1 MNRESYDHQAVD
13 NAAVLR
19 LESDRLLTLYRIRRS
34 TGWIAFFTFLIAI
47 GAAAGGYFLWQQL
60 QDVQDQLD
68 QLQEL
73 ADKVQQGVAGGSA
86 GLVANTKALQVLA
99 EKLNRNIDTPNS
111 QASFGEEVSQP
122 SKAAAIDLNRPWLA
136 TDSISVSPLQA
147 NSNWS
152 IKATI
157 RNSGRS
163 PALGAEAVF
172 YTTTVIPRDISIPDV
187 NECST
192 CARMVLPP
200 NASTSYDLVVDAD
213 TLTKEKVAKIRSGDQ
228 AILLLGRIDY
238 LDVANT
244 HHTTMVCMTYA
255 PTLATFNACTQGNR
269 LD

>member
-1 MNRESYDHQAVD
+1 MNREGYDHQAVD
-13 NAAVLR
+13 NAALR
-19 LESDRLLTLYRIRRS
+19 VESDRLLTLYRIRRS

-73 ADKVQQGVAGGSA
+73 ADKVQQGLAGGNA
-86 GLVANTKALQVLA
+86 GLIANTKAVQALA
-99 EKLNRNIDTPNS
+99 EKLSRNIDTPNP
-111 QASFGEEVSQP
+111 QASFGEDVNPP
-122 SKAAAIDLNRPWLA
+122 SNAAAMELSRPWLA
-136 TDSISVSPLQA
+136 TESISVGPLQP

-163 PALGAEAVF
+163 PALGAEAIF

-187 NECST
+187 KECSS

-213 TLTKEKVAKIRSGDQ
+213 TLTKEKVTKIRSGDQ

-238 LDVANT
+238 LDAANA
-244 HHTTMVCMTYA
+244 HHTTMVCMAYA
-255 PTLATFNACTQGNR
+255 PSLATFNACTQGNR